1 MAMPLFGAASL
12 FLQGVSA
19 QEICACSPSG
29 YTFTLDFSL
38 SCPPV
43 NVTRNGGISATFCQV
58 SPFGD
63 EFHNIT
69 DLVPAEVMYVDV
81 LELGQ
86 AFEVLSQQNIT
97 GSFMDGDQFDYTSI
111 VEEEDNLE
119 IPKVIQLNIFA
130 QNAAGEAIVNFF
142 AISYSNACDEYP
154 SLVEGESAGWTH
166 FTSLEPPSIENCPAA
181 LVPTETPAT
190 DQPTAAPVAVAT
202 DPPTTAAPVAVATD
216 DPTPGSTASDPTV
229 APVAVVTEL
238 PTKAP
243 QDTNPPTLVM
253 SMDMSVDLG
262 GLLADD
268 DVMSMNLRKPKTSKS
283 GKKADKLIKS
293 DKSAKF
299 GKKSKK
305 TSKTDKLGKS
315 EKSAKTVKAPKSEK
329 SEETKSVK
337 KAKEGKSEKTDKPHR
352 RRRLR
357 VHQVQ

>member
-19 QEICACSPSG
+19 QELCACSPSR

-142 AISYSNACDEYP
+142 AISYSNVCDEYP

-166 FTSLEPPSIENCPAA
+166 FVSVVNGWKYDYAYCVCVFAWFLRPCVGWPFLNAPFLFVISLKTRHHWSHLLSKIVPPRLYLLRHPQQTSPPRLP
-181 LVPTETPAT
+181 LLWRLTPLPP
-190 DQPTAAPVAVAT
+190 QPLLLWRPMIQRP
-202 DPPTTAAPVAVATD
+202 DRLR
-216 DPTPGSTASDPTV
+216 ASQPQLQW
-229 APVAVVTEL
+229 PWL
-238 PTKAP
+238 PNYQP
-243 QDTNPPTLVM
+243 R
-253 SMDMSVDLG
+253 
-262 GLLADD
+262 
-268 DVMSMNLRKPKTSKS
+268 LRKTPTSRHLS
-283 GKKADKLIKS
+283 CRWTCPWIW
-293 DKSAKF
+293 
-299 GKKSKK
+299 
-305 TSKTDKLGKS
+305 
-315 EKSAKTVKAPKSEK
+315 
-329 SEETKSVK
+329 
-337 KAKEGKSEKTDKPHR
+337 EGCWRTTMSCP
-352 RRRLR
+352 
-357 VHQVQ
+357 